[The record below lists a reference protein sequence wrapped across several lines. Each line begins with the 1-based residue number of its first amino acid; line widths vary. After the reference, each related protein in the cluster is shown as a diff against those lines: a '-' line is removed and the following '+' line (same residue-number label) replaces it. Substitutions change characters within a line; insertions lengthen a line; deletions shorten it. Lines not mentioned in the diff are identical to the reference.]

1 MKLIDYFINN
11 MPVCFLLFIFII
23 TISGINAQQN
33 ISALIPLP
41 HNVEWNDGK
50 FLLSEKTVVTV
61 TDSNLRTYFISQIKS
76 LTGLELVSGS
86 ISENN
91 NNNTILFTIDEAIK
105 KTNKEAYSLS
115 VLKHLIV
122 VKGSG
127 EEGLFRGMQTLFQ
140 LIPASVKTTKNVKIV
155 EIPCCEILD
164 EPSFSWRGLN
174 LDCCRHF
181 MSKDFVKRYID
192 ILAYYKFNVLHW
204 HLTEDQA
211 WRIEIKKYP
220 KLTQVGAW
228 RKESDGSVYGG
239 FYTQEDVKEIVS
251 YAESRFI
258 TIVPEIEMPGHSL
271 ASLSAYPENSCTG
284 GPFKP
289 ANSFGVFEDIYCA
302 GRDSTYIFIQNVLD
316 EITQLFPGKFIH
328 IGGDE
333 APKNRWKECPICQAK
348 IKAEGLK
355 DENELQSYF
364 IKHISGYLNAKGKKV
379 IGWDEILQGG
389 LAPGIIVQSWQSF
402 QGAVDAVNLG
412 HYTICSPESLTY
424 LSTAPE
430 SLDLRTVYSFNPVP
444 DILPE
449 NKKNYVL
456 GGEVNLW
463 TENIRQ
469 ENVDGILFPRMLA
482 LAEVFWSNPQNKNFD
497 EFYSRV
503 KKSYPDLRALGIKYG
518 REAKSFTYG
527 TVFDK
532 IKKEFVVNIVK
543 LQDNIEIRYTV
554 DGSMP
559 DSNSH
564 LFSEPL
570 KIYKPLDLNIAAF
583 YDNYFT
589 GVSLT
594 LKFVDNIAGGSK
606 ITLSSSCAA
615 RYNGGGQ
622 NALIDGIKGTTNFH
636 DGLWQGYEGI
646 DFEGIIDLGEV
657 KEICSVAPTF
667 LFNQGSWIFLPEK
680 VEISLSGDNI
690 VFNNIKTIVNDV
702 PQKSTEVLIKEF
714 VASYNKEKARYVK
727 VKALSIKKCPDW
739 HSGAGG
745 KAWLFI
751 DEILVK

>member
-1 MKLIDYFINN
+1 LEIVSGFGSKYKNN
-11 MPVCFLLFIFII
+11 DKISFII
-23 TISGINAQQN
+23 DETIN
-33 ISALIPLP
+33 
-41 HNVEWNDGK
+41 
-50 FLLSEKTVVTV
+50 
-61 TDSNLRTYFISQIKS
+61 
-76 LTGLELVSGS
+76 
-86 ISENN
+86 
-91 NNNTILFTIDEAIK
+91 
-105 KTNKEAYSLS
+105 KTNREAYSIS
-115 VLKHLIV
+115 VLPHLLII
-122 VKGSG
+122 KAPG
-127 EEGLFRGMQTLFQ
+127 EEGLFRGMQTLFR

-155 EIPCCEILD
+155 EIPCCEISD

-192 ILAYYKFNVLHW
+192 ILAYFKFNVLHW

-251 YAESRFI
+251 YAGSRYI

-289 ANSFGVFEDIYCA
+289 TNGFGVFEDIYCA
-302 GRDSTYIFIQNVLD
+302 GRDSTYIFIHNVLD

-333 APKNRWKECPICQAK
+333 APKNRWKECPVCQAK

-364 IKHISGYLNAKGKKV
+364 IKNISGYLTSKGKKV

-389 LAPGIIVQSWQSF
+389 IAPEIIVQSWQGF

-412 HYTICSPESLTY
+412 HYTICSPESFTY
-424 LSTAPE
+424 FNTAPE
-430 SLDLRTVYSFNPVP
+430 NLDLRTVYSFKPVP

-449 NKKNYVL
+449 NKRNYVL

-463 TENIRQ
+463 TEYIKQ
-469 ENVDGILFPRMLA
+469 ENVDENLFPRMLA

-518 REAKSFTYG
+518 REAKSFTYEA
-527 TVFDK
+527 VFDK

-554 DGSMP
+554 DGSIP

-564 LFSEPL
+564 LYSGPL
-570 KIYKPLDLNIAAF
+570 KIYKPLDLNITAF
-583 YDNYFT
+583 YDNYST
-589 GVSLT
+589 GSNLT
-594 LKFVDNIAGGSK
+594 LKFVDNIAGGSQ
-606 ITLSSSCAA
+606 IILSSPYAA
-615 RYNGGGQ
+615 RYNGGGP
-622 NALIDGIKGTTNFH
+622 NALIDGIKATTNFH
-636 DGLWQGYEGI
+636 DGLWQGYEGV

-657 KEICSVAPTF
+657 KEISSVAPTF
-667 LFNQGSWIFLPEK
+667 LFNQDSWIFLPEK
-680 VEISLSGDNI
+680 VEISLSVDNI
-690 VFNNIKTIVNDV
+690 AFNNIKTIVNDV
-702 PQKSTEVLIKEF
+702 PQKSTEILIKEF
-714 VASYNKEKARYVK
+714 AASYNKEKARYVK
-727 VKALSIKKCPDW
+727 VKAASIMKCPDW